1 MRSRTIVLLL
11 LVSIVVT
18 LLLLDRDVTV
28 RAREPYGQPEVT
40 PMPVTDRD
48 DVLATTWFCAAGTA
62 SDGGRANLTVVVANA
77 SDTEATGAITWM
89 PRDGEPV
96 TTEIEVPAL
105 GSASAAAVDALA
117 ADVVSAVVDVR
128 GGEIGVEHVI
138 SGERGA
144 SVAPCASDASST
156 WYFANGTTERDSVQ
170 VLALFNPFPDDAV
183 VDLAFDTDEGRD
195 EPAALQGLP
204 VPAGSTTLVNVHDHV
219 RRRAITATSVVAR
232 TGRLVVDRIQSFD
245 GSAGRRG
252 VALTLGAPTLA
263 ETWTFPEGFWTDGL
277 IEEWHVYN
285 PGDVDALASLELVPT
300 QGEAVEPVDIT
311 VPARGQVTLVASAL
325 ERIPA
330 GVGHT
335 STIRSLDGTP
345 IVAERSLDLRPPVE
359 KRGWTSTLGSP
370 LAATRWLL
378 PFGEASDNTDEYVVI
393 HNPTGNEVEVS
404 VTELAGGQTL
414 AMGDDVTIAP
424 GGRVAIRL
432 GDHVQRSPLPLLVE
446 ATGEIVVERDIYR
459 LDAPGV
465 SSVMGIPLRDR

>member
-1 MRSRTIVLLL
+1 VKSRTIVLLL
-11 LVSIVVT
+11 LTSIVVT
-18 LLLLDRDVTV
+18 LLILDRDVSEAE
-28 RAREPYGQPEVT
+28 RDAFGQSEVA
-40 PMPVTDRD
+40 PMPVADHD

-62 SDGGRANLTVVVANA
+62 SDDGPANLTVVVANS
-77 SDTEATGAITWM
+77 SDVEATGAITWV

-96 TTEIEVPAL
+96 TTPIEVPAL
-105 GSASAAAVDALA
+105 GSTREAATDAIT

-128 GGEIGVEHVI
+128 GGEIGVEHII
-138 SGERGA
+138 SGDRGA
-144 SVAPCASDASST
+144 SVAPCATDASPS
-156 WYFANGTTERDSVQ
+156 WYFANGTTERDAVQ

-183 VDLAFDTDEGRD
+183 VDIAFDTDEGRD

-219 RRRAITATSVVAR
+219 RRRAVTAAAIVAR
-232 TGRLVVDRIQSFD
+232 TGRLVADRIQSFD
-245 GSAGRRG
+245 GTEGRRG
-252 VALTLGAPTLA
+252 VSLALGAPTLA
-263 ETWTFPEGFWTDGL
+263 EQWTFPEGFWTDGL

-300 QGEAVEPVDIT
+300 QGEAVEPVDFT

-335 STIRSLDGTP
+335 ATIRSLDGTP
-345 IVAERSLDLRPPVE
+345 IVAERMLDLRPPVE

-370 LAATRWLL
+370 LAAARWLL

-446 ATGEIVVERDIYR
+446 ATGEVVVERDIYR